1 MTATATADATV
12 RADCVADPAGTLTF
26 ELTTATAPAS
36 GAVLLLR
43 RRGGEGTA
51 VRLPLSSSTPGRLR
65 AVLESAT
72 DLPEGWWDTY
82 VEEPGSADPPA
93 VLPGLRDLRTL
104 VDRTPDAA
112 TATVRWRVPYPTL
125 DGRLAVRSWVRAPHA
140 EAGAIRVGPA
150 GMSVEGVLY
159 GAGAG
164 EDAVV
169 EARLQGDP
177 ARLHRVPLTATGEP
191 GGFAFTLPYAPL
203 ATGPVAGEQ
212 LWWLWL
218 IPAPGAK
225 AVRISRILDD
235 VWTRHKTFVY
245 PGRPVAGG
253 AMATPC
259 YSVGNDLCVRV
270 EPRPATA

>member
-1 MTATATADATV
+1 MTTTATADATV

-26 ELTTATAPAS
+26 ELTTATAP
-36 GAVLLLR
+36 GPRAVLLLR
-43 RRGGEGTA
+43 RRGGAGTT
-51 VRLPLSSSTPGRLR
+51 VRLALNSSATGRLR
-65 AVLESAT
+65 AVLEPAT
-72 DLPEGWWDTY
+72 ELPEGWWDTY
-82 VEEPGSADPPA
+82 VEEPGSEHMPA

-104 VDRTPDAA
+104 VDRAPDAA

-177 ARLHRVPLTATGEP
+177 SRLHRVPLTATGEP

-203 ATGPVAGEQ
+203 VTGPVAEEQ

-245 PGRPVAGG
+245 PGRPVAEG

-259 YSVGNDLCVRV
+259 YTVGNDLSVRV

>member
-1 MTATATADATV
+1 MTTATV

-26 ELTTATAPAS
+26 ELALAPAPGP

-43 RRGGEGTA
+43 RRGGAGTT
-51 VRLPLSSSTPGRLR
+51 VRLPLSTTAPGRLR
-65 AVLESAT
+65 AVLEPAT
-72 DLPEGWWDTY
+72 ELPEGWWDTY
-82 VEEPGSADPPA
+82 VEEPGSEHTPA

-140 EAGAIRVGPA
+140 EAGAIRVSRS

-159 GAGAG
+159 GSGAG
-164 EDAVV
+164 EGAVV
-169 EARLQGDP
+169 EARLQQDP

-203 ATGPVAGEQ
+203 VTGPLAGEQ
-212 LWWLWL
+212 LWGLWL

-245 PGRPVAGG
+245 PGRPVAEG
-253 AMATPC
+253 AVATPC
-259 YSVGNDLCVRV
+259 YTVGNDLCVRM
-270 EPRPATA
+270 EPGPPAA